1 MKKLLFLSCLFL
13 LFITGCDVSIENQI
27 EQKFEE
33 YVNENFDDPSSVD
46 EITKVLLVDSFD
58 VKELINSYNY
68 IVNTDTLPEPRY
80 SATELESYVNKNLY
94 KISHL
99 PEKSKAD
106 LSQSV
111 KDSYNNMQEIVDFL
125 EENEILMKYLK
136 DSINSYLSKIDTS
149 NCDLFYTYK
158 IKFRVKENENKRLH
172 EYYAIVN
179 AKNGNIKIQDH
190 VLKIKDVPTINGIY
204 YTFDRYYQLWNEY
217 YNLKLNEV
225 KLQNKLMN
233 KLKVLLNTEP

>member
-1 MKKLLFLSCLFL
+1 MKKLLFLNCLVL

-58 VKELINSYNY
+58 VKELINSYKY
-68 IVNTDTLPEPRY
+68 IVNTDTFPEPRY
-80 SATELESYVNKNLY
+80 SAEELESYVNKNLY

-99 PEKSKAD
+99 PENSKVD
-106 LSQSV
+106 VSQSV
-111 KDSYNNMQEIVDFL
+111 KDSYNNMQRIVDFL
-125 EENEILMKYLK
+125 EENENLMKYLK
-136 DSINSYLSKIDTS
+136 DSINSYISKIDTS

-158 IKFRVKENENKRLH
+158 IKFRVKENGNKKLH
-172 EYYAIVN
+172 ECYAIVN
-179 AKNGNIKIQDH
+179 AKNGNIKIQDQ
-190 VLKIKDVPTINGIY
+190 VLKIKDVPTIYGIY
-204 YTFDRYYQLWNEY
+204 YTFDRYYQLWHEY

-233 KLKVLLNTEP
+233 KLKMLLNSEP